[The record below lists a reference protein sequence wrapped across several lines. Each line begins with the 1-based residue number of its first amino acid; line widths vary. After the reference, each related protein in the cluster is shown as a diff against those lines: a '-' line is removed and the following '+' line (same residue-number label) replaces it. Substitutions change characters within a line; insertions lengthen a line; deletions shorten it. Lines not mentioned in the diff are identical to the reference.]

1 MQDQYQNSLVDP
13 LGECTQ
19 SLLNLIILG
28 RATPYLHNGVLSMD
42 NEETQEVNRERFLSH
57 LKMQQDKK
65 LVLILVLFMVLHCLG
80 EPTNAT
86 QMLPI

>member
-19 SLLNLIILG
+19 CLLNLIILG
-28 RATPYLHNGVLSMD
+28 RATPYLHNGVLSME

-65 LVLILVLFMVLHCLG
+65 LQNHSRMDTAAI
-80 EPTNAT
+80 
-86 QMLPI
+86 